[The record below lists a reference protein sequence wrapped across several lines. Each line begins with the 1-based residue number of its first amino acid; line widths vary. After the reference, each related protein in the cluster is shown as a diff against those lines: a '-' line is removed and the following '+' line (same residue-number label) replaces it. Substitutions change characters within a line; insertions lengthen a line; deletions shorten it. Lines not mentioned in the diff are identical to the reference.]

1 MYFVNPKDEERFYFR
16 ALLNL
21 VKGAKGF
28 EDVRTI
34 DGTVYSTYKKAA
46 AYMGL
51 VDDDDE
57 CGNCLE
63 EAAYFKM
70 PSQLRQLFASIMI
83 YCQPANLKVLWDNYL
98 DDLIEDFI
106 FQDDSREL
114 AITKLLV
121 FLEKYLIQNGLSL
134 LDYPELP
141 NPDYSLLDES
151 QQNSLIADE
160 QNYDQG
166 EIDQTLTNLTNL
178 NSDQQKIF
186 DTVMDAINGTIDQK
200 LFFVDGPGGTG
211 KTFLYNMILAHIR
224 SSSGLNG
231 IAIAVASSGIAALLM
246 NGGRTAHSRFK
257 IPLKLTETTI
267 LNITKQSELAELI
280 RIAKVILWD
289 EAPMM
294 NRLAFEAVDKSF
306 KDIMDSE
313 EPFGGKI
320 IVLGDDFR

>member
-1 MYFVNPKDEERFYFR
+1 
-16 ALLNL
+16 
-21 VKGAKGF
+21 
-28 EDVRTI
+28 
-34 DGTVYSTYKKAA
+34 
-46 AYMGL
+46 
-51 VDDDDE
+51 
-57 CGNCLE
+57 
-63 EAAYFKM
+63 
-70 PSQLRQLFASIMI
+70 MI
-83 YCQPANLKVLWDNYL
+83 YCQSANLKVLWDNYL

-106 FQDDSREL
+106 FQGDTREL

-211 KTFLYNMILAHIR
+211 KTFLYNMILAHVR

-257 IPLKLTETTI
+257 IPLKLTETTT

-289 EAPMM
+289 EALMM
-294 NRLAFEAVDKSF
+294 NRFAFEAINRTF
-306 KDIMDSE
+306 KDLMDSE
-313 EPFGGKI
+313 ELFGDKVM
-320 IVLGDDFR
+320 VLGGNFRQILPVVVRGTRGQIVNACLKSSDL